1 MVNPSIYNP
10 QTLLYNG
17 RLPDKDLCPNQM
29 TVEGATTCNE
39 VYNLFSW
46 NAENINNEGN
56 ASSAKNPNEY
66 TNIMPLQKENMI
78 LM

>member
-1 MVNPSIYNP
+1 
-10 QTLLYNG
+10 
-17 RLPDKDLCPNQM
+17 M

-56 ASSAKNPNEY
+56 ASSANNPNEY
-66 TNIMPLQKENMI
+66 TNINNVIAEGKYDSNVIWNIEVWLSKMKEK
-78 LM
+78 

>member
-1 MVNPSIYNP
+1 M
-10 QTLLYNG
+10 
-17 RLPDKDLCPNQM
+17 CPNQM

-56 ASSAKNPNEY
+56 ASSANNPNEY
-66 TNIMPLQKENMI
+66 TNINNVIAEGKYDSNVIWNIEV
-78 LM
+78 